1 MTKNPAITPELRR
14 RANRGGKTTR
24 EERRML
30 AEEIGDEIIV
40 EERIL
45 ASGRS
50 QRNYE
55 AERRAAA
62 LASKRANDDL
72 DVWEGTWRGDDWKLR
87 IAHEVEKLSLDLLLW
102 AQRQGIPWGDVRSEL
117 LHELRN
123 L

>member
-1 MTKNPAITPELRR
+1 MTNSAITPELRR
-14 RANRGGKTTR
+14 RAARGGRTTR
-24 EERRML
+24 EERRLL
-30 AEEIGDEIIV
+30 AEDLGDGV
-40 EERIL
+40 LCAAPIL
-45 ASGRS
+45 AIGRS
-50 QRNYE
+50 KRNYE

-72 DVWEGTWRGDDWKLR
+72 DCWEGTWRGDDWKLR
-87 IAHEVEKLSLDLLLW
+87 IAHEVEKLSLNLVLW